1 MNLDLKWRVIG
12 LETHD
17 AYLNMALDEAVSEGV
32 RAGSSLPTIRFYNWK
47 PNAVSIG
54 YFQGLRDEVNLDV
67 CRELNVDCIR
77 RWTGGGAVYHDFEGE
92 ITYSVIAPANIFPK
106 NIIESYRLIC
116 GWLVRGL
123 ESLGIEAEFKP
134 VNDILVKGKKI
145 SGSAQTR
152 RGGILLQH
160 GTLLY
165 GLDINTMFSVLNV
178 SRQKITDKM
187 IESAQ
192 ERVTCVSKHSDA
204 GKMEVYESLIRAFTE
219 GKDYEPGTWSMDELA
234 RAKELAEG
242 KYRSDEW
249 MYLR

>member
-1 MNLDLKWRVIG
+1 MKWRFIG

-32 RAGSSLPTIRFYNWK
+32 RAGSSPPTIRFYNWE
-47 PNAVSIG
+47 PSAVSIG
-54 YFQGLRDEVNLDV
+54 YFQGIKDEVNLDV
-67 CRELNVDCIR
+67 CRELGVDCIR

-123 ESLGIEAEFKP
+123 LSLGIEAEFMP

-160 GTLLY
+160 STLLY
-165 GLDINTMFSVLNV
+165 GLDLKTMFSVLNV

-187 IESAQ
+187 IKSAE
-192 ERVTCVSKHSDA
+192 ERVTCVRKHSDA
-204 GKMEVYESLIRAFTE
+204 GKTEVYEALVRAFTE
-219 GKDYEPGTWSMDELA
+219 GKDYEFGTWSEGELA
-234 RAKELAEG
+234 RARELAEG